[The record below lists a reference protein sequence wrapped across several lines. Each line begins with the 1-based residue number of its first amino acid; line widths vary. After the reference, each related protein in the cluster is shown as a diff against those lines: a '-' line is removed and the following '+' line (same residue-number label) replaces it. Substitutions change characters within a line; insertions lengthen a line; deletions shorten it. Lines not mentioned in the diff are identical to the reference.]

1 MEILTLGMNLE
12 TWVNSPIF
20 KKPVDIFLGGLE
32 GKFHL
37 MNRLY
42 VYMIIGHSVYDYE
55 SGRFSKL
62 VRCKYFM
69 CLIKT
74 SCLLFLEL
82 QFSHLQ
88 LQVLQQIVIL
98 RLNHL

>member
-20 KKPVDIFLGGLE
+20 KKTCRHFLGGLE

-88 LQVLQQIVIL
+88 LLPFVAAL
-98 RLNHL
+98 